1 MLVCTEI
8 WIVIYNIFIPIIK
21 NTTFSW
27 KELFLNMLFLKKVAL
42 GNMLWYIP
50 MIIGIY
56 IAIPFLAMLVKKID
70 IKTMKIPM
78 IIIFIASFL
87 IPNVSKITKLLLNEE
102 YSLILDIS
110 FLGGVYGL
118 YLVLG
123 YYIGEEG
130 ILKKIKVRYLIL
142 ISSISFVIT
151 CVYQMYLYYNNIAY
165 NVWYNF
171 SGLLIIAICLFEL
184 ISRIKINLNEKI
196 AKILAFISKSSL
208 ASYFL
213 QIIVLRVIM
222 RIHKISIINK
232 PISILILTILVTIIT
247 ILIIAILSKI
257 KLIRNKVLLI
267 K

>member
-1 MLVCTEI
+1 MELVYTKC
-8 WIVIYNIFIPIIK
+8 IYN
-21 NTTFSW
+21 
-27 KELFLNMLFLKKVAL
+27 
-42 GNMLWYIP
+42 
-50 MIIGIY
+50 
-56 IAIPFLAMLVKKID
+56 
-70 IKTMKIPM
+70 
-78 IIIFIASFL
+78 
-87 IPNVSKITKLLLNEE
+87 
-102 YSLILDIS
+102 
-110 FLGGVYGL
+110 
-118 YLVLG
+118 
-123 YYIGEEG
+123 
-130 ILKKIKVRYLIL
+130 
-142 ISSISFVIT
+142 
-151 CVYQMYLYYNNIAY
+151 YNNIAY

-213 QIIVLRVIM
+213 QIIVLRVII

-232 PISILILTILVTIIT
+232 QILILTILVTIIM